1 MDRSCRGSRQPMPS
15 DLMEQRLAEARYARE
30 RYELYKSRVYG
41 GVRPTSLARLREL
54 ERATEYA
61 EARLRHAQ
69 THEVPT

>member
-1 MDRSCRGSRQPMPS
+1 MPS

-54 ERATEYA
+54 ERATAYA

-69 THEVPT
+69 TGGGTHEVPA